1 MQTMNISNFR
11 KDLYNAV
18 DNAIKFE
25 PIRVN
30 TKNGNAIV
38 MSEEEY
44 LGWKETVHL
53 CSIPGMTES
62 IIEGSNTALEECIK
76 EEDFKW

>member
-11 KDLYNAV
+11 KDLYKTV
-18 DNAIKFE
+18 DNVIKFE

-30 TKNGNAIV
+30 TKNGNAIL

-44 LGWKETVHL
+44 RGWVETLYL
-53 CSIPGMTES
+53 CSNLEMKES
-62 IIEGSNTALEECIK
+62 IFKGSNTALEDCIK
-76 EEDFKW
+76 EEDFEW

>member
-1 MQTMNISNFR
+1 MQTINISNFR
-11 KDLYNAV
+11 KDLYNTV
-18 DNAIKFE
+18 DNVIKFE

-30 TKNGNAIV
+30 TKNGSAIL

-44 LGWKETVHL
+44 RGWEETLHL
-53 CSIPGMTES
+53 CSISGMKES
-62 IIEGSNTALEECIK
+62 IIEGSTTPLEECIK